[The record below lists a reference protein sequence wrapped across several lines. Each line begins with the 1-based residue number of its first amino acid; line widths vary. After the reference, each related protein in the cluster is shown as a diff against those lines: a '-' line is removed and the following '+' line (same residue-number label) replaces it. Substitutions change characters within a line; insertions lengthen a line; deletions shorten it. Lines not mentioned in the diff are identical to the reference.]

1 MEIPHT
7 RVQID
12 ENSVTLTSFGS
23 VAQGGPGAPHRE
35 GVRSIELV
43 DIILAVF
50 TIALAA
56 LVAAF
61 MF

>member
-1 MEIPHT
+1 M

-12 ENSVTLTSFGS
+12 ENSAALTSFGS
-23 VAQGGPGAPHRE
+23 VAQGGRGAPYRAAKH
-35 GVRSIELV
+35 VRSVELA
-43 DIILAVF
+43 DIILAAI

>member
-1 MEIPHT
+1 M

-12 ENSVTLTSFGS
+12 ENSAALTSFGS
-23 VAQGGPGAPHRE
+23 VAQGWRGAPYRAAKE
-35 GVRSIELV
+35 VRSVEPA
-43 DIILAVF
+43 DIILATI